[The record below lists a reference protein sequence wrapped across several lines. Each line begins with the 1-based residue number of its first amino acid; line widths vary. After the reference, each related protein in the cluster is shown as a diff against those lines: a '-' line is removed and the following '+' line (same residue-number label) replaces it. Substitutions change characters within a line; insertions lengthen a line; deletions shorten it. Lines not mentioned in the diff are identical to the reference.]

1 MEREKYIINERTKM
15 NLNRLFITF
24 FGTGLAPKAPGTVG
38 SFAGLIAGVLILEV
52 FPMQTLF
59 MLTIAITVIA
69 IFEINKYERETGTH
83 DDKSIV
89 IDEVAGIWIAMMF
102 AISTAQS
109 MNYPFAWEIAL
120 LVSFASFRLFDIW
133 KPSTIGTI
141 DRKVKGGLG
150 VMGDDILAGIAGGF
164 LSVIILMGLNSI
176 L

>member
-1 MEREKYIINERTKM
+1 M

-24 FGTGLAPKAPGTVG
+24 FGSGLAPQAPGTVG
-38 SFAGLIAGVLILEV
+38 SFAALIVGVLILQLFE
-52 FPMQTLF
+52 MQTLF
-59 MLTIAITVIA
+59 LLTLTISIIG
-69 IFEINKYERETGTH
+69 IFEINKYEKATGTH

-89 IDEVAGIWIAMMF
+89 IDEVAGMWIALMI
-102 AISTAQS
+102 AVGTAGS
-109 MNYPFAWEIAL
+109 MSYPYAMEIAI
-120 LVSFASFRLFDIW
+120 VISFAAFRLFDIW

-164 LSVIILMGLNSI
+164 LSVVVLMGLDKV